1 MKSIIISLCFFFLS
15 PEGVKM
21 LICSLEMCRDY
32 CEILGGIIVFF
43 FNMSGASKD
52 DKAPPSLRRG
62 WELGRRQRGGS

>member
-1 MKSIIISLCFFFLS
+1 
-15 PEGVKM
+15 M

-32 CEILGGIIVFF
+32 CEILGVIIVFF

-52 DKAPPSLRRG
+52 DKAPLSLRRG